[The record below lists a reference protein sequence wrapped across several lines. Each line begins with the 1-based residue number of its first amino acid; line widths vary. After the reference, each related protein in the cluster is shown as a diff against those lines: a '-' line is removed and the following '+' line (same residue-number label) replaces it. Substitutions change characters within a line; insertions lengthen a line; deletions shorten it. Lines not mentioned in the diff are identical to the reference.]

1 MDLKA
6 KIIDAAMQLVNLFE
20 HNDDDQFTEI
30 VVEAIYN
37 YDIGALLDLEDALYE

>member
-1 MDLKA
+1 MELKQ
-6 KIIDAAMQLVNLFE
+6 KISDTAMQLTNLLE

>member
-1 MDLKA
+1 MELKQ
-6 KIIDAAMQLVNLFE
+6 KIIDAAMQLTNLLE

-30 VVEAIYN
+30 VIEAIYN

>member
-1 MDLKA
+1 MELKA
-6 KIIDAAMQLVNLFE
+6 KIIDTAMQLTNLLE

-30 VVEAIYN
+30 VIEAIYN

>member
-1 MDLKA
+1 MELKQ
-6 KIIDAAMQLVNLFE
+6 KIIDTAMQLTNLLE

>member
-1 MDLKA
+1 MELKQ
-6 KIIDAAMQLVNLFE
+6 KIINTAMQLTNLLE

>member
-1 MDLKA
+1 MELKQ
-6 KIIDAAMQLVNLFE
+6 KIIDTAMQLTNLLE

-30 VVEAIYN
+30 VIEAIYN